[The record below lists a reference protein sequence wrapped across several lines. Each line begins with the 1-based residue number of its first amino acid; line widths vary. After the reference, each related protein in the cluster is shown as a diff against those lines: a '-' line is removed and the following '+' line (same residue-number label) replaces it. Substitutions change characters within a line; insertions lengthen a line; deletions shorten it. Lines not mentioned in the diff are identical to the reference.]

1 MDYPFMM
8 LVGIVLLA
16 YTTQVL
22 AGFGSVIIS
31 VTLGVHFYPIE
42 FLLPVL
48 VPLDVIVNSY
58 IISKH
63 YKHVH
68 KKLLLN
74 NILPLMGFGLIIG
87 IFLFNYLQGNI
98 LKMAFGVFVTLVS
111 ITQLIAVK
119 RNKENHNRLSPLKS
133 SVLLFSGGLVQGIYA
148 SGGPMIAYAVGRLNL
163 TKSIFR
169 STLCALWI
177 ILNAVL
183 TASYA
188 VAGKLSAETLKYLAL
203 LLPVVITGIVIG
215 ELFHNKINENQF
227 KIFIYSILVVA
238 GISIVFG

>member
-1 MDYPFMM
+1 MDSNFIM
-8 LVGIVLLA
+8 LAGIVLLA

-63 YKHVH
+63 YKHIH

-74 NILPLMGFGLIIG
+74 NILPIMGMGLIVGILLFTYIQGDTLKLVFG
-87 IFLFNYLQGNI
+87 IF
-98 LKMAFGVFVTLVS
+98 VTFISVNR
-111 ITQLIAVK
+111 LIALK
-119 RNKENHNRLSPLKS
+119 RNVENSNKLSQLKYNL
-133 SVLLFSGGLVQGIYA
+133 LLFSGGLVQGIYA
-148 SGGPMIAYAVGRLNL
+148 SGGPMIAYAAGRLNL

-188 VAGKLSAETLKYLAL
+188 VADKLSAETLKYLAL

-227 KIFIYSILVVA
+227 KKFIYSILVVA
-238 GISIVFG
+238 GISIVLG